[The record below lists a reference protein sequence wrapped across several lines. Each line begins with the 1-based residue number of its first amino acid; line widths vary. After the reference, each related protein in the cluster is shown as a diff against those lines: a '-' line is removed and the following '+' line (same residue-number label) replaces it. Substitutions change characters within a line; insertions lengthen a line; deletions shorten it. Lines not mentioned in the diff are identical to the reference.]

1 MLCTKGALFNYYTTE
16 KLDMVM
22 VFLEMNIKKKY
33 QEECFKDSYLLY
45 QGALFNYYTREKLD
59 MIFLEMNNYF

>member
-22 VFLEMNIKKKY
+22 VFLEMNIKKKL
-33 QEECFKDSYLLY
+33 SGRML
-45 QGALFNYYTREKLD
+45 QGFILIVLGCL
-59 MIFLEMNNYF
+59 I